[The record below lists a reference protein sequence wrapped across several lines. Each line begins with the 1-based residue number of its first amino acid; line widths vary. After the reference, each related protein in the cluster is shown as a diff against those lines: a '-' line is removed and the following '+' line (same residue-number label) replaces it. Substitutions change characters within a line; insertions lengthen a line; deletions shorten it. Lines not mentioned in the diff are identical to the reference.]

1 LTTRMDQSM
10 ASLNRKD
17 KASNKEGHTLSD
29 REPESWN
36 LFPKTRD
43 ESVLSP
49 TDEVAELTSLNT
61 KLSRYIDR
69 VRSLQGE
76 NTKLTKYVCSI
87 EESQI
92 KESEQMHVLYREKI
106 ETLKKEK
113 EKIARQVSHLGATY
127 KNILTENKE
136 LKGNLS
142 TVNKEI
148 EARNE
153 RQSAL
158 EKEINSFGEN
168 SSKAEQETK
177 SMETRTGKIKQ
188 DQTLLKEQLKTI
200 SSKTEILSEDC
211 QNLCH
216 RLKLNSELLN
226 AKLERVKT
234 DHMTWIAGQDKEGQ
248 TKNIVFTF
256 QENMEKDKECDRVG
270 ASLISKLHTDI
281 SQQIENWNLQEA
293 LLNESKS
300 KVKNLEIKIRNLLE
314 EKETVIKRLDSLESV
329 WDGNRMNHL
338 SEVKTKDIEIKSI
351 LEKIRKQT
359 EEFENLVQEKQGL
372 NTEIAVFKK
381 LVETEEERL
390 KIKKDDVKLFK
401 KSGPGFTFVEEKER
415 TARRELVLTER
426 QL

>member
-1 LTTRMDQSM
+1 LTKRMDLCQSM
-10 ASLNRKD
+10 ALLNTKG
-17 KASNKEGHTLSD
+17 KAFNKEGHSVS
-29 REPESWN
+29 ESWN

-43 ESVLSP
+43 ESDLSP

-92 KESEQMHVLYREKI
+92 KESEQMHVLYREKV

-113 EKIARQVSHLGATY
+113 EKIARQVSSLGATY
-127 KNILTENKE
+127 ENILTENKE

-142 TVNKEI
+142 SVNKELK
-148 EARNE
+148 ARNE
-153 RQSAL
+153 IQCAL
-158 EKEINSFGEN
+158 EKDINSLSEK
-168 SSKAEQETK
+168 SSKTEQETK
-177 SMETRTGKIKQ
+177 SMETRLGKMKQ
-188 DQTLLKEQLKTI
+188 DQTLLSEQLKTI

-216 RLKLNSELLN
+216 RLKLNSKLLN
-226 AKLERVKT
+226 EKLERVKT
-234 DHMTWIAGQDKEGQ
+234 DHIAWIEGQDKEGQ
-248 TKNIVFTF
+248 TKNIVFNF
-256 QENMEKDKECDRVG
+256 QENMEKEKECDRVG

-281 SQQIENWNLQEA
+281 SEQIENWNLQEA
-293 LLNESKS
+293 LVNESKS

-314 EKETVIKRLDSLESV
+314 EKETVIKRLGSLESL
-329 WDGNRMNHL
+329 WDSNRMNHL
-338 SEVKTKDIEIKSI
+338 SEVKTKDVEIKSI
-351 LEKIRKQT
+351 LEKFRKQT

-372 NTEIAVFKK
+372 DTEIAVFKK
-381 LVETEEERL
+381 LVESEEERL

-415 TARRELVLTER
+415 TARREMVLTER